1 MLPFPIISNTK
12 SSPVYPKNIK
22 KFVSSSTAL
31 LYLTVNG
38 NLYGAGANVMGE
50 LGSSGAKPQFI
61 LIRSGVRDVFASLS
75 SASVIVMDS
84 DGKVMFSGNSGI
96 YTGSSSPTNAF
107 VNITTMFSSAS
118 ISLLDIKTIDLYS
131 NSKINVLMND
141 GRLFCSGKNNISAIT
156 SFGDGTNTDSFNAF
170 RFIRNNVL
178 SVNGNYILDDNNNLY
193 GCGTNT
199 YSQLSS
205 SVSSSGSSTFVLLS
219 TGVTIIQAGV
229 RSIFCIKGGLLYI
242 MGSSLGIYG
251 EFGDGSTSAVT
262 YSTLTNIVQ
271 AGSGITQLVQNVGN
285 LLTHLHNSSGYMN
298 TGNGV
303 TGQLGRGSAGVVY
316 TFGLVPNIT
325 VPSTATIFSCNLNTY
340 IVYEDNSLVACG
352 GVNGGFNVTP
362 SSNVLTFQPITLVT
376 V

>member
-1 MLPFPIISNTK
+1 
-12 SSPVYPKNIK
+12 
-22 KFVSSSTAL
+22 
-31 LYLTVNG
+31 
-38 NLYGAGANVMGE
+38 
-50 LGSSGAKPQFI
+50 
-61 LIRSGVRDVFASLS
+61 
-75 SASVIVMDS
+75 
-84 DGKVMFSGNSGI
+84 MFSV
-96 YTGSSSPTNAF
+96 A
-107 VNITTMFSSAS
+107 NIS
-118 ISLLDIKTIDLYS
+118 ILDIKDIDFYS
-131 NSKINVLMND
+131 NAKMSVLLND
-141 GRLFCSGKNNISAIT
+141 GRLYCTGKNNISTST
-156 SFGDGTNTDSFNAF
+156 SFGDGTNVDSFNAF

-178 SVNGNYILDDNNNLY
+178 SVNGNYILDFDNNLH

-199 YSQLSS
+199 YMQLGS
-205 SVSSSGSSTFVLLS
+205 SVVSSGSTTYVQLS
-219 TGVTIIQAGV
+219 TGVSLIRSGL
-229 RSIFCIKGGLLYI
+229 RSIFCVKDGLLYI

-271 AGSGITQLVQNVGN
+271 AGSEITQLVENVGN
-285 LLTHLHNSSGYMN
+285 VLTHVHNSSGYMN
-298 TGNGV
+298 TGNG
-303 TGQLGRGSAGVVY
+303 TNGQLGRGSSGVVY